1 MAAEPAELLARQLT
15 DAHAAAAAI
24 AGRSPLGLRA
34 IEPSAGRR
42 WYLCAFEG
50 PSFLCLTADLGAEGS
65 ERRAR
70 EAAALGLL
78 WEHAEAAIDA
88 EALRDLARAVSR
100 ALAGA
105 YGPAGVDASLGALAE
120 AALRLAGW
128 REAPERA
135 LASLAELEAGGRL
148 HEEVRSAYGRFV
160 AATDPLAANQDALPD
175 GQVAALREVEEAAG
189 RVGLAESLAQR
200 LGAAIPDCD
209 EGAGQVVAGHLTR
222 LG

>member
-1 MAAEPAELLARQLT
+1 MGADPAELLARQLSA
-15 DAHAAAAAI
+15 AHGAAATI
-24 AGRSPLGLRA
+24 AGRPPLGLRA
-34 IEPSAGRR
+34 IEPAAGRR

-50 PSFLCLTADLGAEGS
+50 PSFLCLTAELGAEAS

-88 EALRDLARAVSR
+88 ESLRELARAASR
-100 ALAGA
+100 ALAAG
-105 YGPAGVDASLGALAE
+105 YGPAAVDAALGSLAE
-120 AALRLAGW
+120 AALRLAVW

-135 LASLAELEAGGRL
+135 LASLVQLEAGVRL
-148 HEEVRSAYGRFV
+148 HEEVRAGYGRFV
-160 AATDPLAANQDALPD
+160 AATDPLAADQDRLPA

-189 RVGLAESLAQR
+189 RAHLADSVAQR
-200 LGAAIPDCD
+200 LAAALPDCD